1 MSEMSH
7 IEKERLEKEIKGFKY
22 NLELT
27 QDAEIDAVY
36 REWELEILVE
46 EYRKAL
52 KLIRDT
58 STDENIVEI
67 ANEVLEG
74 D

>member
-1 MSEMSH
+1 MNH
-7 IEKERLEKEIKGFKY
+7 IEKERLEKEIKELKY

-27 QDAEIDAVY
+27 QDAEIDAIY